1 MKYTTTTLLVMGS
14 LLINLHG
21 NKDVTT
27 STRYVPSGS
36 NQNYQLHQ
44 RSHQHCNE
52 SSVKT
57 HNVLLPYCSQLIGQ
71 IPFLLASKDFCAG
84 NIVRGG
90 YYTFLMRYAPHEFA
104 MPPSSQEHYLN
115 IIVDLIWYLY
125 AEALNKNEPF
135 DHGTIVI
142 KDDNFVLHDF
152 LLNYVKMVNP
162 KVRGTVKDTAHWV
175 SFNPFGYS
183 RASTH
188 FSKAQNESRQY
199 GIDVRYHL
207 ADSLRNILPSGKSHI
222 LFGKVE
228 PDLGLMFIKLEHHGI
243 YAYDGL
249 MGHISGFFASKTRK
263 SLPTLEKI
271 LPRSWYCWLEK
282 KVGHNDDPASR
293 RERVPHAVKKQF
305 KTLIRS
311 SAMSPVRKKQCI
323 QAVEHHGIKAVQSFV
338 VQEWRYLKDILK
350 HKASKK
356 QLHKTWLPQPFLLKL
371 DAMIQ
376 ELGAYYDYL
385 SLRTG
390 REVILTD
397 AELSSSLYYYLLI
410 KNGAQAALIKP
421 FFDHL
426 IQARICA
433 RTIHLNKIIEGYHDL
448 TKPPLSCALESLC
461 KDTAYFDEQ
470 ALDIIGAYSLHVRT
484 ILEEEIFKLKKMIQ

>member
-1 MKYTTTTLLVMGS
+1 MKYTTITLLILGT

-21 NKDVTT
+21 NKELTSCKSYIPSASNCNYLLHPVSVQPCDGSATT
-27 STRYVPSGS
+27 HTA
-36 NQNYQLHQ
+36 
-44 RSHQHCNE
+44 
-52 SSVKT
+52 
-57 HNVLLPYCSQLIGQ
+57 LLPYCSQLLGQ
-71 IPFLLASKDFCAG
+71 IPFLLTSKDFCAG
-84 NIVRGG
+84 NIMRGG
-90 YYTFLMRYAPHEFA
+90 YQTFLMRYAVDAPII
-104 MPPSSQEHYLN
+104 PPLSQEHYLN
-115 IIVDLIWYLY
+115 TIVDIIWYLY

-142 KDDNFVLHDF
+142 KDTNFVLHDF
-152 LLNYVKMVNP
+152 LLHYVKLVNP
-162 KVRGTVKDTAHWV
+162 KVRGNLKDTPHWV

-199 GIDVRYHL
+199 GIDVRYH
-207 ADSLRNILPSGKSHI
+207 AAESLRNSLPSGKSHI

-228 PDLGLMFIKLEHHGI
+228 PDLQLMFIKLEHHGI

-249 MGHISGFFASKTRK
+249 LGHISGFFASKTRK

-293 RERVPHAVKKQF
+293 RERVPHAVKQQF
-305 KTLIRS
+305 KALIRT

-323 QAVEHHGIKAVQSFV
+323 QAVEHHGIKAVYSFV

-356 QLHKTWLPQPFLLKL
+356 QLHKTWLPQPFLEKL
-371 DAMIQ
+371 DCMIN

-397 AELSSSLYYYLLI
+397 SELSSSLYYYLLI
-410 KNGAQAALIKP
+410 TDPTKAAILKP

-426 IQARICA
+426 TQARICA
-433 RTIHLNKIIEGYHDL
+433 KTIHINTIIEGYCDS
-448 TKPPLSCALESLC
+448 TKPPLSCGIQSLLRNI
-461 KDTAYFDEQ
+461 TYFNEQ
-470 ALDIIGAYSLHVRT
+470 AFELIAHYSPILDRVLQ
-484 ILEEEIFKLKKMIQ
+484 EEIFSLKKMAN